1 MQAAQLPS
9 RDELG
14 RAFRGIG
21 LLMRFDVRGLAL
33 FEPSQHG
40 FWRSFWAAA
49 FCLPV
54 AIIIVAI
61 NMAETKHAAPLHYI
75 LLQALDFA
83 IGWLLWPLVALYLLE
98 WLGKGERYYHYMV
111 PFNWFQIAQIVVML
125 PSNVLA
131 LTPIARSNGFALL
144 WLASLLLL
152 CGYEWFI
159 TRRALQVPAGNAA
172 ALVLIDL
179 LLTVLLDY
187 VTGTLR

>member
-1 MQAAQLPS
+1 
-9 RDELG
+9 
-14 RAFRGIG
+14 
-21 LLMRFDVRGLAL
+21 MRFDARGLAP
-33 FEPSQHG
+33 FEASQRG
-40 FWRSFWAAA
+40 FWRSFWAAVI
-49 FCLPV
+49 CLPV
-54 AIIIVAI
+54 AIAIVAI
-61 NMAETKHAAPLHYI
+61 NMVEAPHAAPIHYI

-83 IGWLLWPLVALYLLE
+83 IGWLLWPLAVFYLIE

-111 PFNWFQIAQIVVML
+111 PFNWFQIAQILVML

-131 LTPIARSNGFALL
+131 LTPIARSNSFALL

-159 TRRALQVPAGNAA
+159 TRRALQVPPGNAA